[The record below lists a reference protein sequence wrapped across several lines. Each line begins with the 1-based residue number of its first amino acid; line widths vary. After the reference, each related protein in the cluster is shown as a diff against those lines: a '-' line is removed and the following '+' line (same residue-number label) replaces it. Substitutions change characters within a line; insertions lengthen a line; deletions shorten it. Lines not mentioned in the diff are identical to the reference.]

1 MKKGLGRGLNALLDG
16 VTSAG
21 QVRDAQAQ
29 SLAAEPTTA
38 SAIVSGNSIL
48 VDIRNVEPNPTQPR
62 QFFDDDALVELAE
75 SIKTFGIVQP
85 LLVKDNGGGH
95 YIIIAGERRY
105 RAARLAKLSQIP
117 VIIKEYTE
125 IESLQVALIENIQR
139 QDLTPIEE
147 ANCFKRLMDDFF
159 FSADDIAAK
168 LGKNKHSIISA
179 LHLLELAPRVQ
190 ELAAEG
196 KLTASHAKILLS
208 VEDPGL
214 QASCAEKIVQDGL
227 SVRASEAMISQVLK
241 IAAKQETEEAEGT
254 NAQTRDNLRHS
265 MATAYRSAENELQRI
280 LGSNVHIRPGKKSS
294 KIEIEYYS
302 NADLERILDIFK
314 KL

>member
-1 MKKGLGRGLNALLDG
+1 MMKKGLGRGLNALLDNREETTTPEATTQG
-16 VTSAG
+16 VTM
-21 QVRDAQAQ
+21 
-29 SLAAEPTTA
+29 L
-38 SAIVSGNSIL
+38 
-48 VDIRNVEPNPTQPR
+48 DIRLLEPNIKQPR
-62 QFFDDDALVELAE
+62 QYFDEAALEELAA
-75 SIKTFGIVQP
+75 SIKSYGIIQP
-85 LLVKDNGGGH
+85 LLVKESGG
-95 YIIIAGERRY
+95 YYTIIAGERRY
-105 RAARLAKLSQIP
+105 RAARLAHLTEVP
-117 VIIKEYTE
+117 VVIKEYTAMDE
-125 IESLQVALIENIQR
+125 LQVALIENIQR

-147 ANCFKRLMDDFF
+147 AQCYARLMEEFF
-159 FSADDIAAK
+159 FSAEDIGQK
-168 LGKNKHSIISA
+168 LGKSKHAIAGA
-179 LHLLELAPRVQ
+179 LQLLKLSP
-190 ELAAEG
+190 AAQAFAVTGE
-196 KLTASHAKILLS
+196 LTASHAKILLS